1 MSSTP
6 GLATSQANI
15 DLDVTGKKR
24 RANKQCLVML
34 NKKKGKNH
42 EEYKSAVLTLPK
54 RCTDLISGSDIG
66 PIMTQKVRSGIGN
79 KRLI

>member
-24 RANKQCLVML
+24 RANKQRLVML
-34 NKKKGKNH
+34 NKKRGKTMRNINQLC
-42 EEYKSAVLTLPK
+42 SLFQRDA
-54 RCTDLISGSDIG
+54 LI
-66 PIMTQKVRSGIGN
+66 
-79 KRLI
+79 

>member
-24 RANKQCLVML
+24 RANKQRLVML
-34 NKKKGKNH
+34 NKKKSKRGKTTRNINQLC
-42 EEYKSAVLTLPK
+42 SLFQRDA
-54 RCTDLISGSDIG
+54 LI
-66 PIMTQKVRSGIGN
+66 
-79 KRLI
+79 